1 MAKVNRFVR
10 LLLLSLFVVFSLGY
24 VELYLMAMFS
34 GVIPILNVGVARVIA
49 VFVGIIVGD
58 WILDMFPATRTT
70 GF

>member
-1 MAKVNRFVR
+1 
-10 LLLLSLFVVFSLGY
+10 
-24 VELYLMAMFS
+24 MAMFS